1 MARRVFYRSPLLS
14 SALALLVLSGC
25 ANSAYDGLI
34 EQRTA
39 EAQSKIETARVPS
52 AERKHEALEISDSIW
67 LGDRPIEMPR
77 GEPLPE
83 TWEKD
88 DAFALRSDTYLSLAQ
103 IAAIISTETRI
114 PVRLT
119 GGADRVAGATG
130 GAGGQPGGQGGAGQ
144 GEAASNGMILSYE
157 GSLSRLL
164 DLVCGYFNVNW
175 EYRNGNINISRYETR
190 TFVMDALPGVI
201 AVRGTE
207 SQGGEGST
215 AEPLATPSIDVWQD
229 IRGTLTNIV
238 GGEGTIDV
246 SQSSGTIV
254 VSTTSDRMER
264 VSSYLSE
271 ENERLSRQVAIN
283 IEIYT
288 VDINDAEA
296 YGLDGLNILT
306 NLGGSWADLA
316 FTGVD
321 SEIASSAAS
330 LPFTIFE
337 PNEISGTNGIFRALS
352 TLGKTARVAQIPLTT
367 LNNRPAVQNVGTDTN
382 YVSSSTTTTTDTSV
396 ATELET
402 ETVRAGVSISVLPRM
417 MVDGRILLQY
427 ALTQTDVLNIDTFS
441 SSGTS
446 VQLPQTQNIAFS
458 QQVMLLSGSTLV
470 LAGYDQG
477 DTAKETRGLGRP
489 MTWMLGGGVNGS
501 QRRQIVVIAITPR
514 EIMIRR
520 PEAL

>member
-1 MARRVFYRSPLLS
+1 
-14 SALALLVLSGC
+14 
-25 ANSAYDGLI
+25 
-34 EQRTA
+34 
-39 EAQSKIETARVPS
+39 
-52 AERKHEALEISDSIW
+52 
-67 LGDRPIEMPR
+67 
-77 GEPLPE
+77 
-83 TWEKD
+83 
-88 DAFALRSDTYLSLAQ
+88 
-103 IAAIISTETRI
+103 
-114 PVRLT
+114 
-119 GGADRVAGATG
+119 
-130 GAGGQPGGQGGAGQ
+130 
-144 GEAASNGMILSYE
+144 
-157 GSLSRLL
+157 
-164 DLVCGYFNVNW
+164 VNW
-175 EYRNGNINISRYETR
+175 EYRGGNINISRYETR

-229 IRGTLTNIV
+229 IRATLANIV
-238 GGEGTIDV
+238 GNEGTIDV

-264 VSSYLSE
+264 ASSYLSE

-316 FTGVD
+316 FTGID
-321 SEIASSAAS
+321 SEIATGAAS

-337 PNEISGTNGIFRALS
+337 PNEISGSNGIFRALS

-402 ETVRAGVSISVLPRM
+402 DTVRAGVSISILPRM
-417 MVDGRILLQY
+417 MADGRILLQY

-446 VQLPQTQNIAFS
+446 VQLPQTQNLAFS

-477 DTAKETRGLGRP
+477 DAAKETRGLGRP
-489 MTWMLGGGVNGS
+489 LTWALGGGINGS

-520 PEAL
+520 PEAS